1 MKNDMTEIRGRL
13 RKYCLVLGLGIA
25 PFLLACQVS
34 LHHLLTPLVPVFAS
48 EVIQTYLRFQDPSRV
63 AKPRD
68 KDWIMAVL
76 GTVVLGNFI
85 YNFISST
92 TETYRVELAVQIVA
106 ASIALLIFRK
116 LKLNRNP
123 IGENNIVGIYRDNS
137 NIYLQMTVSQ

>member
-1 MKNDMTEIRGRL
+1 MNDMTEIRGRL

-25 PFLLACQVS
+25 PFLLVCQVS

-85 YNFISST
+85 YNFN
-92 TETYRVELAVQIVA
+92 ETYRAELAVQIVA